1 MQMQKRYEWDL
12 EALVPD
18 QEDEILDH
26 DFRDAGTMQDLRKH
40 LSRWTPEELYEAD
53 NKTMCFVL
61 VLNVGNDD
69 EGLVDRSWAYTQF
82 TEAGEPSL
90 PEYFEDG
97 QRVPK
102 KYREQFAKWAATT
115 TTRRAE

>member
-1 MQMQKRYEWDL
+1 MQMQKSYEWDL
-12 EALVPD
+12 EWLD
-18 QEDEILDH
+18 RDGDISDH
-26 DFRDAGTMQDLRKH
+26 DFQDAGKMLDLQQH
-40 LSRWTPEELYEAD
+40 LSQWTPEKLYEA
-53 NKTMCFVL
+53 NRKEVCFVL
-61 VLNVGNDD
+61 VLNVGNED

-90 PEYFEDG
+90 PEYFQDG

-115 TTRRAE
+115 TTRRTE